1 MTLQRDENLTPKEA
15 VHKHTTSPTPW
26 EACGGVVRD
35 AESIGVCA
43 CDWLVKDRAGSN
55 AALIVRA
62 VNCHEELLAALDV
75 AVDWIV
81 GEVCRRRCNKPG
93 CDAPGELCAG
103 YLGHLKAA
111 IRKARGEQE

>member
-1 MTLQRDENLTPKEA
+1 MTANI
-15 VHKHTTSPTPW
+15 SPLPW

-35 AESIGVCA
+35 AEGIGVCT

-62 VNCHEELLAALDV
+62 VNCHEELLDALQELIPLARAAMHD
-75 AVDWIV
+75 A
-81 GEVCRRRCNKPG
+81 RRDG
-93 CDAPGELCAG
+93 AEYDIDGELVYAR
-103 YLGHLKAA
+103 AA